1 MANLTITVEAAPFI
15 TGQWFGETGQT
26 NAIARTNPSA
36 VVSVI
41 GPRGAQGPSGAQV
54 TVTAQEA
61 LGGHRAITAD
71 GFHATPSLLDK
82 LAGISTGAASIGETA
97 VLQRSGLMVEPTWTW
112 TPDAP
117 VFVGAAGVLTQT
129 PPSGVAR
136 RVAWAISATEINV
149 DLFPIIQLA

>member
-15 TGQWFGETGQT
+15 TGQWFGDTGQT
-26 NAIARTNPSA
+26 NAIARKNPSA